1 MKEYHFKSSTP
12 PTITNRYVFS
22 NIPSD
27 CVIYVPQGSLTA
39 YQTAT
44 SWSTYASQMQ
54 EEPASWERRWYKL
67 STTTNL
73 EHLVIN
79 YLTEAQYEAALSNNQ
94 INENQLYIT
103 PFSSDDLANYT
114 AGDGIDIT
122 NKIISV
128 DSNLT
133 V

>member
-1 MKEYHFKSSTP
+1 M
-12 PTITNRYVFS
+12 
-22 NIPSD
+22 
-27 CVIYVPQGSLTA
+27 
-39 YQTAT
+39 
-44 SWSTYASQMQ
+44 
-54 EEPASWERRWYKL
+54 

-73 EHLVIN
+73 ENLVIN
-79 YLTEAQYEAALSNNQ
+79 YLTESQYETAVANNQ